1 VKVESKNGDVG
12 EKERI
17 VSKENDAEDNGGYQ
31 NSS

>member
-1 VKVESKNGDVG
+1 MKIKSKNGDVG

-31 NSS
+31 NCS